1 MAANMANQFDRAA
14 RARVVGIAHS
24 AYSVFFCRE
33 DPMLSWLTPQEW
45 RRFWRIILVQV
56 LVGLGLLAL
65 LIWYVHQG
73 NDLGIIRQFV
83 G

>member
-1 MAANMANQFDRAA
+1 MLLVSTIKLGPTLLRAHDL
-14 RARVVGIAHS
+14 R
-24 AYSVFFCRE
+24 
-33 DPMLSWLTPQEW
+33 LTPQEW

>member
-1 MAANMANQFDRAA
+1 
-14 RARVVGIAHS
+14 
-24 AYSVFFCRE
+24 
-33 DPMLSWLTPQEW
+33 MLSWLTPQEW